1 MSYSKVFKASQLSIM
16 NDVKIISQP
25 TVKFVF
31 DGESPLPSH
40 NEEEERTSHQVHLML
55 EEAQAEAQAII
66 NNARKQAQS
75 IEETTEVKV
84 NQWWEEN
91 QKQLEDLS
99 FEAKQQGYQEGFE
112 LGRKDSENEL
122 KQKYREKMEQIQ
134 YLLNQA
140 YQQKEEIIA
149 EAEPFL
155 LELSTVIASQII
167 KQELDESPDKF
178 IELIKQHILRVKEK
192 ESITVC
198 VHPDDF
204 DFIQAQRSHLVAVV
218 NGETEIKI
226 FPDQSISSKGCVI
239 RTAFGSVDARI
250 DTQLEEVKKVI
261 LEARRVNDQNV
272 VS

>member
-31 DGESPLPSH
+31 DGESPLSSH
-40 NEEEERTSHQVHLML
+40 NEEEEKTSHQVQLML
-55 EEAQAEAQAII
+55 EEAKAEAQAII
-66 NNARKQAQS
+66 DSAHKQAQS
-75 IEETTEVKV
+75 IEEAAEVKV

-99 FEAKQQGYQEGFE
+99 FEAKQLGYQEGFE

-122 KQKYREKMEQIQ
+122 KQQYREKMEQIQ
-134 YLLNQA
+134 LLLNQA

-167 KQELDESPDKF
+167 KQELDESPEKF

-192 ESITVC
+192 ESISVC

-204 DFIQAQRSHLVAVV
+204 DFIQGQRSHLVAVV

-226 FPDQSISSKGCVI
+226 FPDHSISSKGCVI

-261 LEARRVNDQNV
+261 LEARRVNDENV

>member
-1 MSYSKVFKASQLSIM
+1 M
-16 NDVKIISQP
+16 NDVKIIAQP
-25 TVKFVF
+25 TVKFTLSG
-31 DGESPLPSH
+31 DGESPPSPH
-40 NEEEERTSHQVHLML
+40 SEEEGKATHQVHFML
-55 EEAQAEAQAII
+55 EEAKAEAQAII
-66 NNARKQAQS
+66 DNARKQAQS
-75 IEETTEVKV
+75 MEEATDAKV

-91 QKQLEDLS
+91 QKKLENLS
-99 FEAKQQGYQEGFE
+99 FEAKQQGYQDGFE

-122 KQKYREKMEQIQ
+122 KQQYREKMEQIQ
-134 YLLNQA
+134 HLLNQA

-167 KQELDESPDKF
+167 KQELDQSPDKF

-204 DFIQAQRSHLVAVV
+204 DFIQGQRSHLIAMV

-226 FPDQSISSKGCVI
+226 FPDHSISSKGCVI

-250 DTQLEEVKKVI
+250 DTQLEEIKKVI